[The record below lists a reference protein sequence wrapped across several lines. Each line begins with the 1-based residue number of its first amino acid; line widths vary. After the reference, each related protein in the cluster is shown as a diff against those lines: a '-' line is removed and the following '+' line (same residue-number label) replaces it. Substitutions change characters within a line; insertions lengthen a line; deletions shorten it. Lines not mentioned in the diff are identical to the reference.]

1 MEFHTHCENSRL
13 IFLTSLLCSFSRTY
27 PKAYRGIGRIER
39 YSHSPFT
46 NGNGTVKCVDLRT
59 VLTNPFLLHE
69 DVSNGLELSAFV
81 DRNID
86 RHCSAVEVSP
96 PNVLVRVSSLTAT
109 TTNYVNTPEIRTSAA
124 KKASP
129 SIPLSTPTA
138 PQTSSPKL
146 SNRPVTVPNSL
157 SRDTADPPS
166 VATKSTPAEPK
177 PLDSG
182 DSASPPATPLASE
195 TPTSTQSGDV
205 GSLNRSWPSAP
216 LKSEEPQ
223 PTLPTSMIPSSQ
235 IFDAAQSLQ
244 SLVIA
249 DSTIT
254 YSKHEPSRDPRS
266 SAPSV
271 ANDITMS
278 LGSLNIVVGTR
289 TIPIAPNSPSS
300 VFLIAGQSFTAK
312 PTGFFIDGTD
322 LLPNGP
328 AVTVSGTLVSL
339 GASGTIIGTRT
350 VPSPSNSPSFS
361 VFSAGG
367 QTFTANPTGF
377 PIDGTSILPNG
388 PAVTIAGTPVSLD
401 ASGIVIGT
409 KTITLPSV
417 SLLPF
422 LKVAGTTFTANP
434 TGFLLGSATISPN
447 GAPVTISGTL
457 ISLGSSDIVIGT
469 STIDLFAEPSVL
481 SVAGQDLTLNPS
493 GFSIN
498 GTEIHRGGSPVT
510 ISGIPI
516 SLGSSTIRVGSSTV
530 PLASMTNG
538 LGPAI
543 LSGLGFTASPSRMAR
558 ASAGNGSEPFV
569 GAQIKMDVQMKLLAL
584 FAGLIGLILA

>member
-1 MEFHTHCENSRL
+1 MEFHIHCENSRL
-13 IFLTSLLCSFSRTY
+13 ILLMPFLCSFFRTY
-27 PKAYRGIGRIER
+27 PKAYQGVDGIER
-39 YSHSPFT
+39 RSHSPIT
-46 NGNGTVKCVDLRT
+46 NGNGTVKCVELRT

-81 DRNID
+81 GRSID
-86 RHCSAVEVSP
+86 RQCEQGAASP
-96 PNVLVRVSSLTAT
+96 PSVLVRVSSLTAT

-124 KKASP
+124 KEASP

-138 PQTSSPKL
+138 PQTNSPKL
-146 SNRPVTVPNSL
+146 SNRPITLPNSL
-157 SRDTADPPS
+157 SRDSADLPS

-205 GSLNRSWPSAP
+205 GSLNRSRPSAS

-223 PTLPTSMIPSSQ
+223 TTLPTSMVPSSQ
-235 IFDAAQSLQ
+235 FLDAAQSLQ

-249 DSTIT
+249 GSTIT
-254 YSKHEPSRDPRS
+254 YSKHEPSQDPRS

-278 LGSLNIVVGTR
+278 LRSLNIVVGTR

-300 VFLIAGQSFTAK
+300 VFLVAGQSFTAN

-350 VPSPSNSPSFS
+350 VPSPSNLPSFS
-361 VFSAGG
+361 VFSVGG

-447 GAPVTISGTL
+447 GAAVTISGTL
-457 ISLGSSDIVIGT
+457 ISLSSSDIVIGT
-469 STIDLFAEPSVL
+469 STIGLFAEPSVL
-481 SVAGQDLTLNPS
+481 SVAGQDLTVNPS

-510 ISGIPI
+510 ISGMPI
-516 SLGSSTIRVGSSTV
+516 SLGSSAIMVGSNTV
-530 PLASMTNG
+530 PLASITNG

-543 LSGLGFTASPSRMAR
+543 LSGLGFTASPSRTAR
-558 ASAGNGSEPFV
+558 ASAENGSEPFL
-569 GAQIKMDVQMKLLAL
+569 GAQIRMDVPMKLLAL
-584 FAGLIGLILA
+584 CAGLIGLILA